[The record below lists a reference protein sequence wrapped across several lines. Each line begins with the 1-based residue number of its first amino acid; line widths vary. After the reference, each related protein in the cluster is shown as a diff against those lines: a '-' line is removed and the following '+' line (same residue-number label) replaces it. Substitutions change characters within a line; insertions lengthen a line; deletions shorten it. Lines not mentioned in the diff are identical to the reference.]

1 MFFRK
6 KRIAEPKLDFNID
19 KPIEYYA
26 DMLSDC
32 GGTEEILFELHLGN
46 TAVSKMVLQ
55 IYPQSRKEKLNKIL
69 IHNFETLPNL
79 TDNGFGTKL
88 LKNTAEALR
97 KINDTTENK
106 TFSLYGSLVHK
117 DLEYWQYSLP
127 MYLKLAQ
134 NIMGEDIVCLING
147 NPVENENM
155 VSEAYNL
162 NKQKIAVRFEF
173 RKANI
178 L

>member
-1 MFFRK
+1 MFLRK
-6 KRIAEPKLDFNID
+6 KKIAKPYVLREEKDEIYIEQLSEVHGIKMENICLMFNGFFPPVSAHIAFD
-19 KPIEYYA
+19 
-26 DMLSDC
+26 
-32 GGTEEILFELHLGN
+32 LFEKNNG
-46 TAVSKMVLQ
+46 LQ
-55 IYPQSRKEKLNKIL
+55 IY
-69 IHNFETLPNL
+69 IHNLFVPKELRQ
-79 TDNGFGTKL
+79 NGYGTKL
-88 LKNTAEALR
+88 LNRLSA
-97 KINDTTENK
+97 KINRICRQTGYRTI
-106 TFSLYGSLVHK
+106 SVSGCLVPE

-127 MYLKLAQ
+127 MYLKFAR

-173 RKANI
+173 RRANI